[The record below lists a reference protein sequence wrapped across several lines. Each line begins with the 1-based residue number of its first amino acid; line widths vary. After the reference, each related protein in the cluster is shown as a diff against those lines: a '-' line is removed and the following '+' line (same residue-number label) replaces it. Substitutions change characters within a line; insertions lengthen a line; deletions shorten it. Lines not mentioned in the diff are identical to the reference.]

1 VFVVFCEW
9 DAEIFTL
16 DFETCSS
23 AKPNHSERKDEGD
36 RLSVRGKER
45 GRQTAGKRKGR
56 KW

>member
-56 KW
+56 NW